1 MNKIDKFLNIFLILA
16 GEEQD
21 TEITIN
27 TFAKD
32 NNLELEE
39 VFKFLCDYLVSG
51 GKLKNL
57 LSLDIIYKMDDK
69 DLNVDI
75 INEKLIEY
83 NCSILDELEK
93 KEFYEALISSR
104 NSINKIISELPN
116 SIKEEINA
124 INEETKKGINKRS
137 RKEKIREIENIK
149 KEFKNGCIEDVAN
162 EIESFLIYTKELYN
176 YPLLIEDALKNKEI
190 FENMYI
196 VINDNYIGKEKINLV
211 KEGVLNLREEEKIEI
226 FRFLRKNKI
235 EIDDF
240 KEVEASLNN
249 KINLI
254 NNSEIIKRANT
265 NFCKWKELLEE
276 IVKLINEG
284 AYVDIVLKSKK
295 NIKNVKITKII
306 YDKYSYTWKLK
317 YEYKGSILL
326 LLLSNI
332 EKIQVSQV
340 QKCNRKKINI
350 RTKKEKVKFR
360 VFNEFNAKEK
370 AIRFAINYNLKLDH
384 KKEYIDFT
392 IEIEDVNR
400 VLRFARSLVPSVVIL
415 EPKELKES
423 FKKEILQWENKY
435 S

>member
-1 MNKIDKFLNIFLILA
+1 M
-16 GEEQD
+16 
-21 TEITIN
+21 
-27 TFAKD
+27 
-32 NNLELEE
+32 
-39 VFKFLCDYLVSG
+39 
-51 GKLKNL
+51 
-57 LSLDIIYKMDDK
+57 
-69 DLNVDI
+69 
-75 INEKLIEY
+75 
-83 NCSILDELEK
+83 
-93 KEFYEALISSR
+93 
-104 NSINKIISELPN
+104 
-116 SIKEEINA
+116 
-124 INEETKKGINKRS
+124 
-137 RKEKIREIENIK
+137 
-149 KEFKNGCIEDVAN
+149 
-162 EIESFLIYTKELYN
+162 
-176 YPLLIEDALKNKEI
+176 
-190 FENMYI
+190 
-196 VINDNYIGKEKINLV
+196 
-211 KEGVLNLREEEKIEI
+211 
-226 FRFLRKNKI
+226 
-235 EIDDF
+235 
-240 KEVEASLNN
+240 
-249 KINLI
+249 
-254 NNSEIIKRANT
+254 
-265 NFCKWKELLEE
+265 
-276 IVKLINEG
+276 KLINEG
-284 AYVDIVLKSKK
+284 AYVDIVLNSKK
-295 NIKNVKITKII
+295 YIKNVKITKII

>member
-1 MNKIDKFLNIFLILA
+1 M
-16 GEEQD
+16 
-21 TEITIN
+21 
-27 TFAKD
+27 
-32 NNLELEE
+32 
-39 VFKFLCDYLVSG
+39 
-51 GKLKNL
+51 
-57 LSLDIIYKMDDK
+57 
-69 DLNVDI
+69 
-75 INEKLIEY
+75 
-83 NCSILDELEK
+83 
-93 KEFYEALISSR
+93 
-104 NSINKIISELPN
+104 
-116 SIKEEINA
+116 
-124 INEETKKGINKRS
+124 
-137 RKEKIREIENIK
+137 
-149 KEFKNGCIEDVAN
+149 
-162 EIESFLIYTKELYN
+162 
-176 YPLLIEDALKNKEI
+176 
-190 FENMYI
+190 
-196 VINDNYIGKEKINLV
+196 
-211 KEGVLNLREEEKIEI
+211 
-226 FRFLRKNKI
+226 
-235 EIDDF
+235 
-240 KEVEASLNN
+240 
-249 KINLI
+249 
-254 NNSEIIKRANT
+254 
-265 NFCKWKELLEE
+265 
-276 IVKLINEG
+276 VKLINEG

>member
-1 MNKIDKFLNIFLILA
+1 MDKIDKFINIFLILA

-32 NNLELEE
+32 NNLKSEE
-39 VFKFLCDYLVSG
+39 VLEFLCDYVVSG

-57 LSLDIIYKMDDK
+57 LSLDVVFKNKDR
-69 DLNVDI
+69 DLNIDI

-83 NCSILDELEK
+83 NFSLLDEVEK
-93 KEFYEALISSR
+93 KEFYSILTASR
-104 NSINKIISELPN
+104 NSINEIISELSN
-116 SIKEEINA
+116 SIKEEIKA
-124 INEETKKGINKRS
+124 INEETKKGVNKRS
-137 RKEKIREIENIK
+137 RKEKIREIESIK
-149 KEFKNGCIEDVAN
+149 KEFKEGCIEDVAS
-162 EIESFLIYTKELYN
+162 EIEDFLRYTKELYN
-176 YPLLIEDALKNKEI
+176 YPLLIEDALKHKEI

-196 VINDNYIGKEKINLV
+196 VINNNYIGKEKINLV
-211 KEGVLNLREEEKIEI
+211 KEGVLNLREEEEIEI

-235 EIDDF
+235 DIDDF
-240 KEVEASLNN
+240 KEVDENFDN
-249 KINLI
+249 KINVI
-254 NNSEIIKRANT
+254 NNSEIIKIANT
-265 NFCKWKELLEE
+265 NFLKWKELLEE

-284 AYVDIVLKSKK
+284 TYVDIELKNK
-295 NIKNVKITKII
+295 NIIKNTRIRKIV
-306 YDKYSYTWKLK
+306 YDEYSYTWKLK
-317 YEYKGSILL
+317 YEYKGTISL

-332 EKIQVSQV
+332 EKIKVSQI
-340 QKCNRKKINI
+340 QRCNRKKVNL

-384 KKEYIDFT
+384 KKEYTDFT
-392 IEIEDVNR
+392 IEIEDVNK

-415 EPKELKES
+415 EPKEIRES
-423 FKKEILQWENKY
+423 FKKEIIQWDNKY